1 MLQVLAG
8 EEGIYLKFVAKGD
21 SAPTDSPGEL
31 YVTVSI
37 IIRHAIL
44 WLHGSGMRLCSTTMQ
59 QS

>member
-44 WLHGSGMRLCSTTMQ
+44 LAAWIRDKDV
-59 QS
+59 